1 MNSHH
6 IGINDLKGF
15 ETSHHQPL
23 EFHIDV
29 TILLRTEASL
39 LGVKRL
45 IVVMSLFVDIVKVD
59 PSLVPKISK
68 RHFLR
73 DVKKSFQEDT
83 PMGPEPHQF
92 FSF

>member
-39 LGVKRL
+39 LGVKGL
-45 IVVMSLFVDIVKVD
+45 IVVMMSLFIK
-59 PSLVPKISK
+59 
-68 RHFLR
+68 
-73 DVKKSFQEDT
+73 
-83 PMGPEPHQF
+83 
-92 FSF
+92 